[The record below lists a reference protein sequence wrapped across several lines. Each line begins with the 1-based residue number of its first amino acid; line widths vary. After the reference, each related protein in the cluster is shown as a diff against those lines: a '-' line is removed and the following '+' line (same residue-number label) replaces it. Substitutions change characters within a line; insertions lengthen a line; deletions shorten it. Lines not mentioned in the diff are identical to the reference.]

1 MLHTVER
8 IGSFAGLA
16 SFLGLAVFALLLF
29 AHGRDIRRLRD
40 WAGSAPEREAE
51 RTEQT
56 QNIAAQRAEEL
67 RELEESRTAEH
78 AALEDREVRRQRREE
93 GLPEQT
99 RGERV
104 RERFS
109 GFGENLSR
117 PALLITLFVV
127 VLLIGGG
134 VAYAVLNTG
143 SDSNSDKGTAAKTEG
158 KNEGGTEKQA
168 AAGKNAKPDE
178 IEVAVLNGTE
188 ATGLAAT
195 WGDKAEAK
203 GFEVGAITNTTSTF
217 ENSVVMFKGDAANE
231 AKTVAKALAFH
242 KVQPMTAEVSGV
254 SNGAK
259 VAVVVGEDNA
269 PAEG

>member
-1 MLHTVER
+1 LLHTVER
-8 IGSFAGLA
+8 IGAFAGLA
-16 SFLGLAVFALLLF
+16 SFLGLGIFALLLF

-51 RTEQT
+51 RMEQT

-67 RELEESRTAEH
+67 RELEEARTAEH
-78 AALEDREVRRQRREE
+78 DAVEQREVRRQRREE
-93 GLPEQT
+93 GLPELT
-99 RGERV
+99 RGERF

-109 GFGENLSR
+109 GFGESLSR
-117 PALLITLFVV
+117 PALLIMLFVV
-127 VLLIGGG
+127 LVLIGGG

-143 SDSNSDKGTAAKTEG
+143 GGSGDNGKSAKGGGNGGGG
-158 KNEGGTEKQA
+158 KEKQA
-168 AAGKNAKPDE
+168 SAGKAVKPEE

-188 ATGLAAT
+188 APGLAAA
-195 WGDKAEAK
+195 WGDKAEGK

-217 ENSVVMFKGDAANE
+217 ENSVVMFENGAAPE
-231 AKTVAKALAFH
+231 AKTVAKQLQIH

-254 SNGAK
+254 SNGAQ
-259 VAVVVGEDNA
+259 VSVVVGEDNV